1 MFLNLAPDIYIFRLS
16 KKNINQK
23 ARVQYHGTLSRWN
36 VRIRNL
42 YHFNKDENSTYLSV
56 HK

>member
-23 ARVQYHGTLSRWN
+23 ASVQYHGTLSRWN